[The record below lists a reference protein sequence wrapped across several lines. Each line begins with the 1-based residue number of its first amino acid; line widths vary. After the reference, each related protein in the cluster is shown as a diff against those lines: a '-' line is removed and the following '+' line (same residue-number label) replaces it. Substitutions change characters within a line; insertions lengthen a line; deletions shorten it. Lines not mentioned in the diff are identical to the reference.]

1 MANPGVQENT
11 EYPRHI
17 PVLLNDFV
25 GQLKPFSG
33 VWIDGTF
40 GDGGYS
46 KMLLESDAKSVI
58 AIDRDPS
65 VTSAA
70 MVLIKQFPSRF
81 FFANDRFSKLADVAQ
96 SAGFET
102 VDGVL
107 LDLGVSSMQIDQAN
121 RGFSFKK
128 NGPLDMR
135 MSGSGLS
142 AFDVVNNFS
151 EKDLANIIYNFGEER
166 LSRRIAN
173 SIVKERKNKEIDS
186 TETLARLIS
195 DCFPKYKHSKTHP
208 ATRTFQALRIF
219 VNNELEELVEALE
232 AAERILSPNG
242 ILAVITFHSL
252 EDRIVKR
259 FIKLKSEIYPK
270 VNRHQPTQLK
280 FQPSFEKFAKKKMVA
295 SKAEVKANSRARSA
309 KLRIARKLKSD
320 IAPIEKNLLG
330 LPIISIGAQIR

>member
-1 MANPGVQENT
+1 MVNPGVQENT

-70 MVLIKQFPSRF
+70 SVLVKQFPSRF
-81 FFANDRFSKLADVAQ
+81 FFANDRFSKLADIAK
-96 SAGFET
+96 SSGFES

-166 LSRRIAN
+166 FSRRIAS
-173 SIVKERKNKEIDS
+173 SIVKKRKNKEIDS

-195 DCFPKYKHSKTHP
+195 
-208 ATRTFQALRIF
+208 
-219 VNNELEELVEALE
+219 
-232 AAERILSPNG
+232 ERILSPNG

-280 FQPSFEKFAKKKMVA
+280 FQPSFEKFTKKKMVA

>member
-1 MANPGVQENT
+1 MVNPGVQENT

-25 GQLKPFSG
+25 SQLKPLSG

-70 MVLIKQFPSRF
+70 SVLAKQFPSRF
-81 FFANDRFSKLADVAQ
+81 FFTNDRFSKLADIAK
-96 SAGFET
+96 SSGFES

-151 EKDLANIIYNFGEER
+151 EKDLADIIYNFGEER
-166 LSRRIAN
+166 LSRRIAS
-173 SIVKERKNKEIDS
+173 SIVKERKNNKIDS
-186 TETLARLIS
+186 TETLTRLIS
-195 DCFPKYKHSKTHP
+195 DCLPKYKSSKTHP

-270 VNRHQPTQLK
+270 FNRHQPNQLK
-280 FQPSFEKFAKKKMVA
+280 FQPSFEKFAKKKIIA
-295 SKAEVKANSRARSA
+295 SEAEVEANSRARSA

-320 IAPIEKNLLG
+320 LTPIEKNLLG
-330 LPIISIGAQIR
+330 LPIIGMGAQMR

>member
-1 MANPGVQENT
+1 MVNPGVQENT
-11 EYPRHI
+11 EYPKHT

-25 GQLKPFSG
+25 NQLKPFSG

-70 MVLIKQFPSRF
+70 SVLAKQFPSRF
-81 FFANDRFSKLADVAQ
+81 FFTNDRFSKLADIAK
-96 SAGFET
+96 SSGFES

-142 AFDVVNNFS
+142 ASDVVNNFS
-151 EKDLANIIYNFGEER
+151 EKDLADIIYNFGEER
-166 LSRRIAN
+166 LSRRIAS
-173 SIVKERKNKEIDS
+173 SIVKERKNNEIDS
-186 TETLARLIS
+186 TETLTRLIS
-195 DCFPKYKHSKTHP
+195 DCFPKYKSSKTHP
-208 ATRTFQALRIF
+208 ATRTFQA
-219 VNNELEELVEALE
+219 
-232 AAERILSPNG
+232 
-242 ILAVITFHSL
+242 
-252 EDRIVKR
+252 
-259 FIKLKSEIYPK
+259 
-270 VNRHQPTQLK
+270 
-280 FQPSFEKFAKKKMVA
+280 
-295 SKAEVKANSRARSA
+295 
-309 KLRIARKLKSD
+309 
-320 IAPIEKNLLG
+320 
-330 LPIISIGAQIR
+330 

>member
-1 MANPGVQENT
+1 MVNPGVQENT

-25 GQLKPFSG
+25 SQLKPLSG

-70 MVLIKQFPSRF
+70 SVLAKQFPSRF
-81 FFANDRFSKLADVAQ
+81 FFTNDRFSKLADIAK
-96 SAGFET
+96 SSGFES

-151 EKDLANIIYNFGEER
+151 EKDLADIIYNFGEER
-166 LSRRIAN
+166 LSRRIAS
-173 SIVKERKNKEIDS
+173 SIVKERKNNKIDS
-186 TETLARLIS
+186 TETLTRLIS
-195 DCFPKYKHSKTHP
+195 DCLPKYKSSKTHP

-270 VNRHQPTQLK
+270 VNRHQPNQLK
-280 FQPSFEKFAKKKMVA
+280 FQPSFEKFAKKKIIA
-295 SKAEVKANSRARSA
+295 SEAEVEANSRARSA

-320 IAPIEKNLLG
+320 LTPIEKNLLG
-330 LPIISIGAQIR
+330 LPIISMGAQMR